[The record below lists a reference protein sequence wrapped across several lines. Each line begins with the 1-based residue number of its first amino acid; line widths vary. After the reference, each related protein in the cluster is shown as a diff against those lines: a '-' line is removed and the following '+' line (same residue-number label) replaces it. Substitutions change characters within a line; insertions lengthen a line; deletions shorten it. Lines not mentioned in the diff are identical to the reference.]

1 MFRIKGVLSH
11 SLAAALAVVASLTFT
26 AYSEEPQTAAKSG
39 GVYLIG
45 AVTVTDP
52 ERLPQ
57 YQAIAGPLAGSM
69 GGYVPLAFSQPNLIE
84 GNLSHLQSGYFI
96 ERYDSLEGLNAFLN
110 SPEFQEAKKLRDQVA
125 DVHFM
130 MWLPELEEGALPH

>member
-1 MFRIKGVLSH
+1 MSDYIKYLSTGIG
-11 SLAAALAVVASLTFT
+11 SGIIGAGLTYFFLT
-26 AYSEEPQTAAKSG
+26 LPAT

-57 YQAIAGPLAGSM
+57 YQAIAGPLAAET
-69 GGYVPLAFSQPNLIE
+69 GGYVPLAFGSPEMLE
-84 GNLSHLQSGYFI
+84 GVAPTDGWFFVERYESKESLHKFITSPAFI
-96 ERYDSLEGLNAFLN
+96 E
-110 SPEFQEAKKLRDQVA
+110 AKALRDEVA

-130 MWLPELEEGALPH
+130 MVVEAYHH